1 MIYNDFFK
9 KRMIDIILLFSMSI
23 FVCGCSTYSPK
34 SYKTSSEN
42 GMSLTL
48 PNGIGVHVDSFESTV
63 SNSRLCRFAAYIAP
77 PDNVSFERYIQMALA
92 DELRA
97 SGMLDNSSQIV
108 SLKGVIEDLDFS
120 SAARGEYKNGEWRIK
135 LKLISSNGNSLTVS
149 DQYKFESHLAGG
161 TACKRTAEA
170 FLPAV
175 QKIIGKLIKD
185 QRFAALLN

>member
-1 MIYNDFFK
+1 
-9 KRMIDIILLFSMSI
+9 
-23 FVCGCSTYSPK
+23 
-34 SYKTSSEN
+34 
-42 GMSLTL
+42 MSLKL
-48 PNGIGVHVDSFESTV
+48 SNDISAHVDSFESTV

-97 SGMLDNSSQIV
+97 TGMLDNSSQIV

-120 SAARGEYKNGEWRIK
+120 SAARGEFEKGEWRIK
-135 LKLISSNGNSLTVS
+135 LKLISSNGKSLTVS
-149 DQYKFESHLAGG
+149 DKYEFESHFFGG
-161 TACKRTAEA
+161 IACKRTADA

-185 QRFAALLN
+185 QSFAALLN